1 MKNIVYLLI
10 LWTSLFAQV
19 VSAQSLKPSITLTEF
34 GTFEGQPVTLYTL
47 TNKQGMVAKI
57 SNYGG
62 IVVSLKAP
70 DRKGKLE
77 DVVLGY
83 DNFDAYKTD
92 TGWYGAIAG
101 RNANR
106 IKAGKFSI
114 DGKQYQLATNNG
126 PNNLHGGEK
135 GFNKKRWQATPS
147 VSSGE
152 PKLTLKYMSPDGEEG
167 FPGNLTVTTTYTLTQ
182 DNALKI
188 QYHATTNQP
197 TVCNLTHHSY
207 WNIAGPNSD
216 SILDQQ
222 LQLFCDAYNPI
233 DETGIPTGETRSVE
247 GTPFDFRQP
256 KAIGRDIN
264 TADAQ
269 LKLGKGYDHNFVI
282 NGEPGQLRPV
292 AKLHDPNSGRVME
305 VLSTDYGVQFYSG
318 NWFDGSVSGRTGKFK
333 YRTALCLECQHL
345 PDSVNQPNFKSAIL
359 RPGETYEKTTLY
371 RFSVK

>member
-1 MKNIVYLLI
+1 MKNIVCILI

-19 VSAQSLKPSITLTEF
+19 TSAQSLKPSITLTEF

-57 SNYGG
+57 SDYGG
-62 IVVSLKAP
+62 IVVSLKVP
-70 DRKGKLE
+70 DREGKLE

-92 TGWYGAIAG
+92 TGWYGAIVG

-135 GFNKKRWQATPS
+135 GFNKKLWQATPS
-147 VSSGE
+147 VSAGQ
-152 PKLTLKYMSPDGEEG
+152 PRLTLKYISPDGEEG
-167 FPGNLTVTTTYTLTQ
+167 FPGNLTVTATYTLTQ

-188 QYHATTNQP
+188 QYHATTDQP

-264 TADAQ
+264 TTNAQ

-282 NGEPGQLRPV
+282 NGEAGQLRPV
-292 AKLHDPNSGRVME
+292 AKLHDPKSGRVME

-318 NWFDGSVSGRTGKFK
+318 NWFDESVSGRTGKFK

-359 RPGETYEKTTLY
+359 RPGETYKKTTLY
-371 RFSVK
+371 RFSIK